1 MDMNGFENRVLK
13 LENSIRNGVY
23 KQKKPHRLI
32 FKLFHIL
39 KWCEIISASIL
50 CFIQVLNCLKFG
62 LETVQLCG
70 AKRMLQLLSAQG
82 NSTGRKDLSLL
93 FHTENASC
101 VQPENPADLW
111 EWNAKWLSSCVVHSK
126 AQSSHQPKTKGW
138 KVPEELTSSS
148 KPLSCAGWQK
158 KSLWV
163 SSASGFQ
170 AVGMTLL
177 VIES

>member
-111 EWNAKWLSSCVVHSK
+111 EWNAK
-126 AQSSHQPKTKGW
+126 
-138 KVPEELTSSS
+138 
-148 KPLSCAGWQK
+148 
-158 KSLWV
+158 
-163 SSASGFQ
+163 
-170 AVGMTLL
+170 
-177 VIES
+177 